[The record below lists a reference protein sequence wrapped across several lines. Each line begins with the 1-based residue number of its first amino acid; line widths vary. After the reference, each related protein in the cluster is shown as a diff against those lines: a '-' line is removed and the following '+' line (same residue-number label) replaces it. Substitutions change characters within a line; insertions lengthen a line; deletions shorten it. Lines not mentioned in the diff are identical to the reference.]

1 VAPVQS
7 TQAVQPAHAVPPTQ
21 ALQPAQPAAPAGWHA
36 DPWRQ
41 KRLRYW
47 DGTQWTGHTAD

>member
-1 VAPVQS
+1 MQPIQTVRPPQPVQ
-7 TQAVQPAHAVPPTQ
+7 A
-21 ALQPAQPAAPAGWHA
+21 AQPAAPAGWHA
-36 DPWRQ
+36 DPWGQ